1 MANTWKARLGAR
13 KALAVHV
20 EQVGGTENDESTQI
34 IDLIADLL
42 LLLPDDETA
51 DRVAE
56 RALMHAS
63 QDRSETV

>member
-1 MANTWKARLGAR
+1 MANTPEARRAADN
-13 KALAVHV
+13 ALWSHIRATGGR
-20 EQVGGTENDESTQI
+20 ENSRETQVV
-34 IDLIADLL
+34 DLIADLL
-42 LLLPDDETA
+42 LTLPDDETA

>member
-1 MANTWKARLGAR
+1 MANTPKAREGAC

-20 EQVGGTENDESTQI
+20 DIVGGAENDETTQI

-42 LLLPDDETA
+42 LILPDDAEA

-56 RALMHAS
+56 AALMHAS
-63 QDRSETV
+63 QDRSGV

>member
-1 MANTWKARLGAR
+1 MANTWKTRLATR
-13 KALAVHV
+13 KALALHV
-20 EQVGGTENDESTQI
+20 EGVGNQSDPEETQI
-34 IDLIADLL
+34 ADLIADLL